1 MVEEIKIGSC
11 RRGGGEK
18 ERKKD
23 EHDDGTVMDSHV
35 CPNAAVWWFVN
46 CERQYGL
53 GTAFIGAA

>member
-35 CPNAAVWWFVN
+35 CPNAALCLVV